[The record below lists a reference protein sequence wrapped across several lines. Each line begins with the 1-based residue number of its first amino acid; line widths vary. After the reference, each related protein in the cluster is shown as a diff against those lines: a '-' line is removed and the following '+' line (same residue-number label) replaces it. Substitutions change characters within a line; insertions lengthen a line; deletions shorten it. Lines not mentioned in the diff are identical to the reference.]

1 MRQHFKCIY
10 DPTQVYITKTS
21 IKNKLGYFCS
31 LFSHSTYL
39 CDLLKI
45 LSLFIITLYIHYKI
59 QMEAVWEILEI
70 ILIKDE
76 GKRRR
81 AVHPER
87 KGLTSAVV

>member
-1 MRQHFKCIY
+1 
-10 DPTQVYITKTS
+10 
-21 IKNKLGYFCS
+21 
-31 LFSHSTYL
+31 
-39 CDLLKI
+39 
-45 LSLFIITLYIHYKI
+45 
-59 QMEAVWEILEI
+59 MEAVWEILEI